1 MACTLVGAGGSNSG
15 PSVRAPNIGE
25 IPLNRRQFIER
36 TGLAVG
42 ALGLPWLLEAC
53 GQAAPAGGSPAA
65 AGAGGTKSATVFPTY
80 IPFPNKP
87 KPDYPSS
94 GDPYLDGYDNFPKNP
109 AKALSGEVGQGSTVT
124 SMTIGLFPPPTP
136 FENNPAWQ
144 AIDKQLNVD
153 FKMNIVAPGDYIAKL
168 ATVMAGND
176 LPDLTF
182 FYYNLQTAIT
192 AVAGLPQFLEA
203 QGADLTPFLAGD
215 AIKDYPSLANIPTR
229 SWKNSGS
236 VFNGRVIMVPKPIYS
251 EGFVFLKNV
260 TQWDADVGKDYV
272 PKNADDFKRVM
283 QALTRPQENRYAT
296 AAAGASS
303 AGDAF
308 GVNWYSQIFGAPNTW
323 RLGSDGKLTRNFET
337 PEYKE
342 TVGFVRD
349 LFAAGL
355 FHPNTLQYT
364 SGPNARSD
372 FANGSWTIWLDGFAT
387 AWSDPWRRA
396 RQSSNPFEVHMI
408 PLFPAHDG
416 GKPVHFLNAAHL
428 GATAIKKSS
437 PERTKELLR
446 VLNYLAAP
454 FGSQE
459 DLLLSYGVEGPDYA
473 LDDKGNPVLTDR
485 GNPDANYLPFKYIAQ
500 RPTALYLPDIPD
512 YTKELSAAEKVLLP
526 IGIPDPT
533 LGLVSTTAVR
543 QGVVAIQTMY
553 DGIRDIIAG
562 RRPFTDYD
570 TLVNDFRTSAGD
582 QMRKELQDG
591 IAAAK

>member
-1 MACTLVGAGGSNSG
+1 
-15 PSVRAPNIGE
+15 
-25 IPLNRRQFIER
+25 LNRRQFIER
-36 TGLAVG
+36 TGLAAAV
-42 ALGLPWLLEAC
+42 ALGMPLLAAC
-53 GQAAPAGGSPAA
+53 APATPNAPAA
-65 AGAGGTKSATVFPTY
+65 TGGAAKPGSVFPTY
-80 IPFPNKP
+80 VPFPNKP
-87 KPDYPSS
+87 TPDYPSS

-109 AKALSGEVGQGSTVT
+109 AKALSGDVGQGSTVT

-144 AIDKQLNVD
+144 QINKQLNVD
-153 FKMNIVAPGDYIAKL
+153 FKMNIVAPADYVAKL
-168 ATVMAGND
+168 ATVMAGSD
-176 LPDLTF
+176 MPDLLF

-192 AVAGLPQFLEA
+192 AVAGVPQFVQA
-203 QGADLTPFLAGD
+203 QGADLTPYLAGD

-229 SWKNSGS
+229 AWKNSGS
-236 VFNGRVIMVPKPIYS
+236 VFDGRILMVPKPLYS

-260 TQWDADVGKDYV
+260 TQWDADIGKDYM

-283 QALTRPQENRYAT
+283 QALTKPQENRWAT
-296 AAAGASS
+296 AAAGA
-303 AGDAF
+303 AANADAF
-308 GVNWYSQIFGAPNTW
+308 GVNWYSQLFGAPNVW
-323 RLGSDGKLTRNFET
+323 RLASDGKLTRNYET

-342 TVGFVRD
+342 TVAYVRD
-349 LFAAGL
+349 LFASGL
-355 FHPNTLQYT
+355 FHPNTLQMT

-372 FANGSWTIWLDGFAT
+372 FAAGKWTIWLDGFAT

-428 GATAIKKSS
+428 GATAIKKGT

-473 LDDKGNPVLTDR
+473 LDARGNPTLTDR

-500 RPTALYLPDIPD
+500 RPSVLYLPDIPD
-512 YTKELSAAEKVLLP
+512 FTKELVAAEKLLIP
-526 IGIPDPT
+526 IGIADPT
-533 LGLVSTTAVR
+533 VGLVSPTAVR
-543 QGVVAIQTMY
+543 QGAVVVQTMQ

-562 RRPFTDYD
+562 RRPIGDYD
-570 TLVNDFRTSAGD
+570 QLVSDFRTGGGD
-582 QMRKELQDG
+582 QMRKELQDA